1 MEWLLWLLFQH
12 TQLNERQL
20 YQRVLTHVLFDWLE
34 SSVVP
39 LSQLA
44 MEQLE
49 SVEKPSSELKLRL

>member
-34 SSVVP
+34 SSVEA
-39 LSQLA
+39 L
-44 MEQLE
+44 
-49 SVEKPSSELKLRL
+49 SELAKE

>member
-12 TQLNERQL
+12 NQLNERQL

-44 MEQLE
+44 IEQLE